1 MSAKKVNSSGW
12 PVKAVAPPLLTT
24 RQWAAAAV
32 PGLVLLAAAIT
43 QLVSFTDFVD
53 ALRAMGLPAPT
64 AWAVCIIVAEL
75 WGAAGFFKWRLSVGF
90 RLVSNALAVAAGL
103 FWFVE
108 SLQLVANDVGAQ
120 LNNSGYFGRFL
131 AQSPGWWTVVESTL
145 LLLWIVYEVGIMRD
159 NTPTTR
165 AGRE

>member
-43 QLVSFTDFVD
+43 QLVSFTDF
-53 ALRAMGLPAPT
+53 
-64 AWAVCIIVAEL
+64 
-75 WGAAGFFKWRLSVGF
+75 GF